1 MLDTT
6 KHQPSFFLPI
16 HDANTY
22 IQNVNSL
29 NAITTL
35 HLEYIDFRSPLST
48 ELKLCENLNYSNS
61 AFVDTKARKNMY
73 IMDY

>member
-1 MLDTT
+1 MLGTT

-35 HLEYIDFRSPLST
+35 HLEYIDFRSLST
-48 ELKLCENLNYSNS
+48 ELKLCKNLNYNNS
-61 AFVDTKARKNMY
+61 AFVDMKARKNIY
-73 IMDY
+73 IMD